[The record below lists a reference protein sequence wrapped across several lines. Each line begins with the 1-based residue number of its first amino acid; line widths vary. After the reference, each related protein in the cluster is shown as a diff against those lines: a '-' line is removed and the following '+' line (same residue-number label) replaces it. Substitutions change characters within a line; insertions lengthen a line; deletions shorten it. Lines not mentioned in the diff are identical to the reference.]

1 MGFPIRK
8 NPVFFLGAP
17 PSQIP
22 QPSCESWNLN
32 VLVCT
37 YYYVCV
43 LRVAGG
49 CVCPLNQNAV
59 NAISANLRF
68 GQFPLECS
76 NNMIIINQFSYCH
89 VDPSGK

>member
-8 NPVFFLGAP
+8 NPVFFLDAP

-37 YYYVCV
+37 YSPCI

-59 NAISANLRF
+59 NAISQPPFWSLSSLILQQYGYYQDIVLLPCRP
-68 GQFPLECS
+68 QW
-76 NNMIIINQFSYCH
+76 
-89 VDPSGK
+89 